1 MNTWCRTLLNIIQS
15 PPKET
20 YIPVVG
26 DIVRVKLN
34 ISDTLRAADVVNG
47 DTYEVTA
54 MSDDGTELKFNDRR
68 GTKFRHVMYPVTDF
82 DVVRKIELDSFRL

>member
-1 MNTWCRTLLNIIQS
+1 VNNWCRTLLNIIKS

-20 YIPVVG
+20 YIPAVG
-26 DIVRVKLN
+26 DFVRVKSN
-34 ISDTLRAADVVNG
+34 VSDTLRAADAVNG

-54 MSDDGTELKFNDRR
+54 MSDDGTELKFDDRR

-82 DVVRKIELDSFRL
+82 DVVIKANRKVNR

>member
-1 MNTWCRTLLNIIQS
+1 VNNWCRTLLNIIKS

-20 YIPVVG
+20 YIPVAG
-26 DIVRVKLN
+26 DFVRVKSN
-34 ISDTLRAADVVNG
+34 ISDTLRAADAVHG
-47 DTYEVTA
+47 DQHVVTA

-82 DVVRKIELDSFRL
+82 DVVIKANRKINR